1 MLYLK
6 TRKVWCDAQWPP
18 LLILEAGTLVN
29 HINQL
34 DSRVDDTQIPRK
46 IFSRDGKK
54 VDEAVTIMS
63 MFPRKVPNIQI
74 DDKPLTVM
82 SPNRRWS
89 CSVPVGN

>member
-6 TRKVWCDAQWPP
+6 TRKVWCDAQCPP
-18 LLILEAGTLVN
+18 LLILEASAPVN

-46 IFSRDGKK
+46 IFSRDRNKD
-54 VDEAVTIMS
+54 DEAVTIMS

-74 DDKPLTVM
+74 DDKP
-82 SPNRRWS
+82 
-89 CSVPVGN
+89 